1 MSLRGLHLHVD
12 CPSGIAGDMTLAAL
26 LDLGVPREVV
36 DGALEA
42 IGAGGRVTVKRI
54 VKRGIAAVDVQVR
67 TDGPL
72 VIEIPEEIR
81 DQIGQG
87 QGHGHGH
94 GISKAHA
101 HHRYRDIRRRLE
113 TLPEE
118 VRARALDMFD
128 RIARAEAT
136 LHGTSVDEVEF
147 HEVGAI
153 DSIVDIV
160 GTAAALAWLAPASVS
175 CAAAVM
181 GSGTLHCAHG
191 VLPVPAPAAL
201 EVLREAGGTMTDGGL
216 ARELCTPT
224 GAAILAHAVTAWT
237 PAPTGTP
244 VAVGW
249 GAGDFDLPDRANVLR
264 LVLIRPAARA
274 ASPASGD
281 LWRVEANV
289 DDLSPEL
296 AAHALERVFAAGAV
310 DGWWTAVT
318 MKKGRPG
325 LQLTAL
331 VAAGQ
336 RDAVVSAILTETTTI
351 GVRFDPVDRHVLARE
366 LVPVDTRFGPITV
379 KVARDGDRVVN
390 AAPEFEDCKAAAAK
404 AGVPLK
410 EVYAAAIAAWVA
422 RSR

>member
-1 MSLRGLHLHVD
+1 
-12 CPSGIAGDMTLAAL
+12 MTLAAL
-26 LDLGVPREVV
+26 IDLGVPREVI
-36 DGALEA
+36 DAALDA
-42 IGAGGRVTVKRI
+42 IGAGGRVTVKKI

-72 VIEIPEEIR
+72 VLEIPEIR
-81 DQIGQG
+81 DQIGQRQGQG
-87 QGHGHGH
+87 QGHG
-94 GISKAHA
+94 KAHT
-101 HHRYRDIRRRLE
+101 HHRYSEIRKRLGG
-113 TLPEE
+113 LAPE
-118 VRARALDMFD
+118 VRVRALDMFD
-128 RIARAEAT
+128 RIARAEAK
-136 LHGTSVDEVEF
+136 LHGTTVDDVEF

-160 GTAAALAWLAPASVS
+160 GTAAGLAWLAPASVS
-175 CAAAVM
+175 CAAVVM

-264 LVLIRPAARA
+264 LVLVRPAARA
-274 ASPASGD
+274 AAAD

-289 DDLSPEL
+289 DDLSAEV
-296 AAHALERVFAAGAV
+296 AAYALERVLAAGAV
-310 DGWWTAVT
+310 DGWWSSVT

-331 VAAGQ
+331 APAAA
-336 RDAVVSAILTETTTI
+336 RDAVVAAILAETTTI
-351 GVRFDPVDRHVLARE
+351 GVRFDAVDRHVLARE
-366 LVPVDTRFGPITV
+366 LVTVPTAYGPITI

-390 AAPEFEDCKAAAAK
+390 AAPEFEDCKAAATR

-410 EVYAAAIAAWVA
+410 QVYAAAVAAWE
-422 RSR
+422 SR

>member
-1 MSLRGLHLHVD
+1 MSELRGLHLHVD

-26 LDLGVPREVV
+26 IDVGVPVEVIE
-36 DGALEA
+36 GALEA
-42 IGAGGRVTVKRI
+42 IGAGGRLTVKRI
-54 VKRGIAAVDVQVR
+54 VKRGIASVDVQVR
-67 TDGPL
+67 TDGPR

-81 DQIGQG
+81 NQIGPSTG
-87 QGHGHGH
+87 SGGHGHGH
-94 GISKAHA
+94 GKAHS
-101 HHRYRDIRRRLE
+101 HYRYTDIRDRLGA
-113 TLPEE
+113 LPED
-118 VRARALDMFD
+118 VRVRALDMFD
-128 RIARAEAT
+128 RIARAEAK
-136 LHGTSVDEVEF
+136 LHGTTVDRVEF

-160 GTAAALAWLAPASVS
+160 GAAAGLAWLAPSGVS
-175 CAAAVM
+175 CAAVVM

-244 VAVGW
+244 IAVGW

-264 LVLIRPAARA
+264 LVLMRAARA
-274 ASPASGD
+274 AET
-281 LWRVEANV
+281 LWRVEATV
-289 DDLSPEL
+289 DDLQPEL
-296 AAHALERVFAAGAV
+296 AAHALERVLAAGAV

-325 LQLTAL
+325 LMLTAL
-331 VAAGQ
+331 APGAA
-336 RDAVVSAILTETTTI
+336 RDAVVAAILAETTTI

-366 LVPVDTRFGPITV
+366 LVAVPTPFGPIQV

-390 AAPEFEDCKAAAAK
+390 AAPEFEDCKAAAAR

-410 EVYAAAIAAWVA
+410 QVYAAAVAAWES

>member
-1 MSLRGLHLHVD
+1 MNELRGLHLHVD

-26 LDLGVPREVV
+26 IDVGVPVEVIEA
-36 DGALEA
+36 ALVT
-42 IGAGGRVTVKRI
+42 IGAGGRMTVKRI

-72 VIEIPEEIR
+72 MIEVSADAAKELKG
-81 DQIGQG
+81 QGQG
-87 QGHGHGH
+87 QGHG
-94 GISKAHA
+94 HA
-101 HHRYRDIRRRLE
+101 HHRYRDIRARLGA
-113 TLPEE
+113 LAPE

-136 LHGTSVDEVEF
+136 LHGTDVDHVEF

-175 CAAAVM
+175 CTAVVM

-224 GAAILAHAVTAWT
+224 GAAILAHAVTSWT

-244 VAVGW
+244 VAIGW
-249 GAGDFDLPDRANVLR
+249 GAGDFELPDRANVLR
-264 LVLIRPAARA
+264 LVLMRPARA
-274 ASPASGD
+274 AASGD

-289 DDLSPEL
+289 DDLSPEV
-296 AAHALERVFAAGAV
+296 AAYALERVLAAGAV

-331 VAAGQ
+331 APGGL
-336 RDAVVSAILTETTTI
+336 RDAVVAAILDETTTI

-366 LVPVDTRFGPITV
+366 LATVETAYGPITI
-379 KVARDGDRVVN
+379 KVARDGDRIVN
-390 AAPEFEDCKAAAAK
+390 AAPEFEDCKAAATR

-410 EVYAAAIAAWVA
+410 RVYAAAIAAWE
-422 RSR
+422 SR

>member
-1 MSLRGLHLHVD
+1 MSDLRGLHLHVD

-26 LDLGVPREVV
+26 IDLGVPREVI
-36 DGALEA
+36 DRALEA

-72 VIEIPEEIR
+72 VIEIPEETR
-81 DQIGQG
+81 NQIGQG
-87 QGHGHGH
+87 QGQGQGQGHG
-94 GISKAHA
+94 KAHA
-101 HHRYRDIRRRLE
+101 HHRYNDIRKRLGALE
-113 TLPEE
+113 AD

-128 RIARAEAT
+128 RIARAEAK
-136 LHGTSVDEVEF
+136 LHGTTVDDVEF

-160 GTAAALAWLAPASVS
+160 GTAAGLAWLAPAGVS
-175 CAAAVM
+175 CAAVVM
-181 GSGTLHCAHG
+181 GSGTLTCAHG

-224 GAAILAHAVTAWT
+224 GAAILAHAVTAWG

-264 LVLIRPAARA
+264 LIAIRRA
-274 ASPASGD
+274 AATAATAD

-289 DDLSPEL
+289 DDLSPEV
-296 AAHALERVFAAGAV
+296 AAYALERVLAAGAV
-310 DGWWTAVT
+310 DGWWTAVI

-331 VAAGQ
+331 APAAL
-336 RDAVVSAILTETTTI
+336 RDAVVAAILAETTTI

-366 LVPVDTRFGPITV
+366 LVAVETAYGPITI
-379 KVARDGDRVVN
+379 KVARDGDRIVN
-390 AAPEFEDCKAAAAK
+390 AAPEFEDCKAAASR

-410 EVYAAAIAAWVA
+410 QVYAAAIAAWE
-422 RSR
+422 SR